1 MSVSLSASDSS
12 FDFDRET
19 AVAPVGDEWSARI
32 SDAYNIGDN
41 PNGGYLMAVALRA
54 IRAELTRV
62 DPSLDQPDPL
72 TLTAHF
78 LRPGIPG
85 VDAVVDAEVLRLGR
99 SISTVRATLRQ
110 EGKTRVE
117 MLAGF
122 GDLSVGPVDHEIT
135 VAPPELPPPDRC
147 VDRATLAQGVTL
159 PLLGRVEVR
168 VPEDQVEL
176 GTGGA
181 ATMSGWIRFA
191 DGRAADTL
199 ALALFA
205 DAYPPSLSTTLGS
218 IGWVPTLE
226 MTVQVRRRPAEGWVM
241 ATFETDDLAG
251 GRMIETGTLWDERGE
266 VVARSRQLGMLL
278 T

>member
-1 MSVSLSASDSS
+1 MSASSSESEPS

-19 AVAPVGDEWSARI
+19 AVSPAGDAWSARI

-54 IRAELTRV
+54 MRAELGRV
-62 DPSLDQPDPL
+62 DASLDQDDPM

-78 LRPGIPG
+78 LRPGLPDA
-85 VDAVVDAEVLRLGR
+85 DAVIDAEVLKLGR
-99 SISTVRATLRQ
+99 SISTARATVRQ
-110 EGKTRVE
+110 DGKTRLE

-122 GDLSVGPVDHEIT
+122 GDLSLGPTDHEIT

-147 VDRATLAQGVTL
+147 VDRAALAQGVTL

-176 GTGGA
+176 GTGGV

-191 DGRAADTL
+191 DGRPADSL

-205 DAYPPSLSTTLGS
+205 DAYPPSLFTTLGS

-251 GRMIETGTLWDERGE
+251 GRMIETGTLWDVNGE
-266 VVARSRQLGMLL
+266 LVARSRQLGMLL

>member
-1 MSVSLSASDSS
+1 
-12 FDFDRET
+12 
-19 AVAPVGDEWSARI
+19 
-32 SDAYNIGDN
+32 
-41 PNGGYLMAVALRA
+41 MAVALRA
-54 IRAELTRV
+54 IRAELARV
-62 DPSLDQPDPL
+62 DPSLHQPDPL

-78 LRPGIPG
+78 LRPGIPEA
-85 VDAVVDAEVLRLGR
+85 DAAVDAEILKLGR
-99 SISTVRATLRQ
+99 SISTARATLRQ

-135 VAPPELPPPDRC
+135 VVPPELPPPDRC

-199 ALALFA
+199 GLALFA
-205 DAYPPSLSTTLGS
+205 DAYPPSLFTTLGS

-251 GRMIETGTLWDERGE
+251 GRMIETGTLWDAHGE
-266 VVARSRQLGMLL
+266 VVARSRQLGMLM